1 MNKNLLLTFIGLLLT
16 YCPVLAQQPID
27 EQKVKKAVM
36 LMQKM
41 MNDPDNMPAIY
52 TELEKLKLTREEK
65 KEAEKRV
72 QQQIMNQ
79 LNMDEDMQKKVTGK
93 TTRAEADSLKKEYQ
107 RRQTEDIQKKTGLD
121 KEYISKTIKDLDKTI
136 PDRDV
141 QRINALP
148 KKILS
153 DAEIKT
159 LLTTF
164 HNNTLSLIPEA
175 DKKKGEE
182 LYNELKGRPNATIIM
197 GNIAN
202 ALWLEG
208 TNFLSLYLMSKTC
221 INDVSNVN
229 NMNNYAACLIAY
241 GCEEIALP
249 VLQNLNRKYPG
260 SGTILNNIAQAW
272 FGLGE
277 LKIASQY
284 LDSTLIRFPKH
295 SQANLTKSIIKE
307 EEGKKEEAIEAAKKS
322 LEEGWSD
329 TKLRRLEKLGYK
341 LRRSDIKHK
350 VPQDPMGLHK
360 FQLPQFPRSYDQ
372 ALELIHEWDKFKK
385 SCEDE
390 IKKIEA
396 KMEYASKQQYDNDK
410 GRVIIADGMYK
421 KLHDL
426 YSDDDDGW
434 TRKLEKAEDDV
445 EQAAAKLETLKKNTE
460 TALDDIGKKYEN
472 DCGEGQACP
481 EAEICKAYKNVHD
494 QYIVQANA
502 IWEPA
507 ITNFVNIHRHF
518 FENDVYLYQYSV
530 LPQDFEK
537 YKFQTQLKFLAMLA
551 NIRFQWLGISNLGGF
566 PNACENQKNSGLVK
580 FKGLPDFDEMN
591 CNNISEL
598 KLVFTEM
605 ETRCNKMT
613 TKFKIDGKLTGIAA
627 LKDVKLDISF
637 TEDLRN
643 NVTILPSQIES
654 ATVEIGVKL
663 GAKEW
668 ELGASKDV
676 LKGSI
681 KAEAGVIIEIDKTGI
696 SDIGVK
702 TSTGLSG
709 AASNPPIPGMGGK
722 GESVTLVGGEAR
734 WSIKA
739 GPSLKGKG
747 VFKDLMNNDYKR
759 K

>member
-1 MNKNLLLTFIGLLLT
+1 MLKKIFISLF
-16 YCPVLAQQPID
+16 CLASFIATAQTPLN
-27 EQKVKKAVM
+27 EEKVKKAVV

-41 MNDPDNMPAIY
+41 IADPDNMQKIY
-52 TELEKLKLTREEK
+52 AELEELKLTKEEK
-65 KEAEKRV
+65 KEAEKRM
-72 QQQIMNQ
+72 QQQIMGQ
-79 LNMDEDMQKKVTGK
+79 LNMDDDMQKKVTGK
-93 TTRAEADSLKKEYQ
+93 TTRAEADSLKKQYEKK
-107 RRQTEDIQKKTGLD
+107 QTDEIQKKTGMD
-121 KEYISKTIKDLDKTI
+121 KEYISKRIADLDKTV
-136 PDRDV
+136 PDKDV

-164 HNNTLSLIPEA
+164 HNNTLSLVPEF

-182 LYNELKGRPNATIIM
+182 LFNELRSRPNAIIVM

-208 TNFLSLYLMSKTC
+208 ANFLSLYLMSKTC
-221 INDVSNVN
+221 MNDGSNVN

-277 LKIASQY
+277 LKMASKY
-284 LDSTLIRFPKH
+284 IDSTLVRFPKH
-295 SQANLTKSIIKE
+295 SQANFTKSIIE
-307 EEGKKEEAIEAAKKS
+307 EKEGKTEAAIESAKKS

-329 TKLRRLEKLGYK
+329 TKLNHLKKMGYK
-341 LRRSDIKHK
+341 LRRSDIKHT

-360 FQLPQFPRSYDQ
+360 FQLPQFPKSYDQ
-372 ALELIHEWDKFKK
+372 ALELSPEWDKFKK

-396 KMEYASKQQYDNDK
+396 KMEYASKQQYDNEK

-426 YSDDDDGW
+426 YSNDDDGW
-434 TRKLEKAEDDV
+434 VRKLEKAEEEF
-445 EQAAAKLETLKKNTE
+445 EQTIAEIKKLED
-460 TALDDIGKKYEN
+460 AAGKAFEQVSEKFK
-472 DCGEGQACP
+472 DKCGEGVDCP
-481 EAEICKAYKNVHD
+481 AAEICKSTKAVHD
-494 QYIVQANA
+494 QFINQANTLF
-502 IWEPA
+502 ESMVK
-507 ITNFVNIHRHF
+507 NYVNTHRHF
-518 FENDVYLYQYSV
+518 FENDVYLYQYSAA
-530 LPQDFEK
+530 PRDFEIYK
-537 YKFQTQLKFLAMLA
+537 YQTQRKFLGLLSV
-551 NIRFQWLGISNLGGF
+551 IRFPWKGIMTPPDF
-566 PNACENQKNSGLVK
+566 PGACDKDKNDGLVK

-591 CNNISEL
+591 CKNTSTL
-598 KLVFTEM
+598 KLLFTEIV
-605 ETRCNKMT
+605 TRCNKMKT
-613 TKFKIDGKLTGIAA
+613 TFKVDGKLTGVAT
-627 LKDVKLDISF
+627 LKDVKLEVGF

-643 NVTILPSQIES
+643 NVTILPAGIES
-654 ATVEIGVKL
+654 ATIEIGVKL
-663 GAKEW
+663 GGKEW
-668 ELGASKDV
+668 ELGTSKDE
-676 LKGSI
+676 LKAGV

-696 SDIGVK
+696 TDLGVK
-702 TSTGLSG
+702 TSVSLGGSSSGVPGTGGQGNSG
-709 AASNPPIPGMGGK
+709 NI
-722 GESVTLVGGEAR
+722 TLVGAESR

-739 GPSLKGKG
+739 GPSLKGKSI
-747 VFKDLMNNDYKR
+747 FKDFTGIKHSV

>member
-1 MNKNLLLTFIGLLLT
+1 MKKNLLLTFIGLMLT
-16 YCPVLAQQPID
+16 CCSVLAQQPID
-27 EQKVKKAVM
+27 EQKVRKAVV

-52 TELEKLKLTREEK
+52 TELEQLKLTKEEK

-72 QQQIMNQ
+72 QQQMMKQ
-79 LNMDEDMQKKVTGK
+79 LNMDDDMQKKVTEK
-93 TTRAEADSLKKEYQ
+93 TTRAQADSLKKEYQ
-107 RRQTEDIQKKTGLD
+107 RKQTEDIQKKTGLD
-121 KEYISKTIKDLDKTI
+121 KEYISKRINDLDKTI
-136 PDRDV
+136 PDRDA
-141 QRINALP
+141 QRINTLP

-159 LLTTF
+159 LLTGF
-164 HNNTLSLIPEA
+164 HNNTLSLMPEI

-197 GNIAN
+197 GNVAN

-208 TNFLSLYLMSKTC
+208 ANFLSLYLMSKTC
-221 INDVSNVN
+221 MNDVSNVN

-277 LKIASQY
+277 LKMASQY
-284 LDSTLIRFPKH
+284 LDSTLVRFPKH
-295 SQANLTKSIIKE
+295 SQANLTKSLIKE
-307 EEGKKEEAIEAAKKS
+307 EEGKKEEAIEAVKKS
-322 LEEGWSD
+322 LDEGWSD
-329 TKLRRLEKLGYK
+329 SKLRRLEKLGYK
-341 LRRSDIKHK
+341 LRRSDIKHT

-410 GRVIIADGMYK
+410 GLEIIADGMYK
-421 KLHDL
+421 KLHAL
-426 YSDDDDGW
+426 YSDDDEGW
-434 TRKLEKAEDDV
+434 SRKLEKAADDV
-445 EQAAAKLETLKKNTE
+445 EQAATKLETLKKNTE
-460 TALDDIGKKYEN
+460 SALDDIGKKYEN
-472 DCGEGQACP
+472 VCGEGQACP

-494 QYIVQANA
+494 QYILQANA
-502 IWEPA
+502 IWEQV
-507 ITNFVNIHRHF
+507 ITNYVNTYRHF
-518 FENDVYLYQYSV
+518 FENDVYLYQFSA
-530 LPQDFEK
+530 LPHEFEK
-537 YKFQTQLKFLAMLA
+537 YKFQTQLKFLGMLA
-551 NIRFQWLGISNLGGF
+551 DISFLWLGISYLGGF
-566 PNACENQKNSGLVK
+566 PNACENQKNSGLQK

-591 CNNISEL
+591 CSNISEL
-598 KLVFTEM
+598 KLIFTEIK
-605 ETRCNKMT
+605 TRCNKMT

-627 LKDVKLDISF
+627 LKDVKLDVSF

-643 NVTILPSQIES
+643 NVSILPSEIES

-663 GAKEW
+663 GGKEW
-668 ELGASKDV
+668 ELGTTKDE
-676 LKGSI
+676 LKAGV

-709 AASNPPIPGMGGK
+709 SASNPPIPGMGEK
-722 GESVTLVGGEAR
+722 GESVTLAGGEAR